1 MKKGYTHVYTGNGK
15 GKTTAALG
23 LAVRAA
29 GSGLRTLFIHFM
41 KDYQYS
47 EVHGLFFLS
56 QFIQIEQF
64 GSDRFVVDR
73 RQPTA
78 EEVASIKK
86 ALTRTRRAYK
96 ENLHD
101 IIVLDEIF
109 PAFYFG
115 IITIEEILAI
125 INEKPD
131 NIELALTGRYCP
143 QEVID
148 AADLV
153 TEMKEIKHY
162 YTKGVL
168 SRKGIDS

>member
-23 LAVRAA
+23 LSMRAA

-47 EVHGLFFLS
+47 EIHGLFFLS

-64 GSDRFVVDR
+64 GNDRFVVER
-73 RQPTA
+73 REPTA
-78 EEVASIKK
+78 EETASIKE
-86 ALTRTRRAYK
+86 ALARTRRAYK
-96 ENLHD
+96 DNQHD

-115 IITIEEILAI
+115 IIKIEEILSLI
-125 INEKPD
+125 KDKPEH
-131 NIELALTGRYCP
+131 IELVLTGRYCP

-153 TEMKEIKHY
+153 TEMKEVKHY
-162 YTKGVL
+162 YAQGVL
-168 SRKGIDS
+168 SRQGIDS